1 MCFISAHTSHWE
13 RLVAASCE
21 EGRNRAASLMCRWSG
36 FRPMQINMSNAGAS
50 IYKHTLRKY
59 VLFVRLFNIFCFQQF
74 CKSRTRFWSS
84 WRNARH
90 ALRSTSCDNTQDCRT
105 VRCLPSTKPLGTM
118 KVLVNT
124 SLWWHYLIIWFWDK
138 ALCQQLQMKV
148 IIVGV

>member
-59 VLFVRLFNIFCFQQF
+59 LLFVRLFNIFVLPTVLQISYSILILMEECTACSEKYIVHRNSGQRY
-74 CKSRTRFWSS
+74 CKMFPY
-84 WRNARH
+84 H
-90 ALRSTSCDNTQDCRT
+90 E
-105 VRCLPSTKPLGTM
+105 PLGTM

-148 IIVGV
+148 IIFGV